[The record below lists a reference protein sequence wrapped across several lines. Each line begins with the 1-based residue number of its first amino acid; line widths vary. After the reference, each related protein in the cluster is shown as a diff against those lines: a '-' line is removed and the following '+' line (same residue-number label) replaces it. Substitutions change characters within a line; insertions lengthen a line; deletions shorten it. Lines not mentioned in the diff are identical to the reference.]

1 MSLDVSVPRARDAQ
15 EDLHDSVES
24 LESLADALREVRR
37 SYDISDIGECSREY
51 DRFAEGVAEYMEKE
65 AQNMDDRVEEL
76 IDEFSMFKGTR
87 GNFMSPT
94 YNFGTME
101 EVPQGGFMS
110 PTYNFGNQSS
120 GFEDVEITTGN
131 LNESLSEDS
140 ANDSLGSSEDNR
152 DSYGAHS
159 VYNPQINFSPKINL
173 SGSHEE
179 FNFDHAC

>member
-24 LESLADALREVRR
+24 LGSLADALREVRR

-76 IDEFSMFKGTR
+76 IDEFSMLKGER
-87 GNFMSPT
+87 RNFMSPT
-94 YNFGTME
+94 YNFGTMG

-120 GFEDVEITTGN
+120 GFEDVEITSGD
-131 LNESLSEDS
+131 LNESLSDDS
-140 ANDSLGSSEDNR
+140 GDDSFGSLTQSKA
-152 DSYGAHS
+152 SYSGPS
-159 VYNPQINFSPKINL
+159 VYNPQINFSPTINI
-173 SGSHEE
+173 SSKDED
-179 FNFDHAC
+179 FSFDQAF